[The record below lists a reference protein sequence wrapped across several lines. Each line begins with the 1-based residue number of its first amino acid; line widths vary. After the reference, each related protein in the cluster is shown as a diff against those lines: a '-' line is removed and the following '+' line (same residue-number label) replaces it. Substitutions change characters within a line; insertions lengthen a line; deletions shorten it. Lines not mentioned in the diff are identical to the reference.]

1 MHFIP
6 LSALERGCRRRLNRG
21 LADDHLR
28 RYVRAPGNRKPDKLL
43 ALLRAVPRKNIPMPN
58 DTYYV
63 SFPLGI
69 DEFPA
74 VDLTE

>member
-1 MHFIP
+1 MKIP
-6 LSALERGCRRRLNRG
+6 AENRIFVG
-21 LADDHLR
+21 KSDR
-28 RYVRAPGNRKPDKLL
+28 LL
-43 ALLRAVPRKNIPMPN
+43 ALLRDFPRKNTPMPN

-63 SFPLGI
+63 SFPLEI

>member
-1 MHFIP
+1 MIP
-6 LSALERGCRRRLNRG
+6 SKMAKAFC
-21 LADDHLR
+21 LAAWR
-28 RYVRAPGNRKPDKLL
+28 TKPDRLL
-43 ALLRAVPRKNIPMPN
+43 ALLRDFPRKNIPMPN

>member
-1 MHFIP
+1 MGGEGGGVILDRCRAESGEKYREPGVSWKGKSAQHFI
-6 LSALERGCRRRLNRG
+6 S
-21 LADDHLR
+21 LR
-28 RYVRAPGNRKPDKLL
+28 DF
-43 ALLRAVPRKNIPMPN
+43 PRKNTPMPN